1 MTSVANFINHL
12 RNLLRIAGKQLSI
25 IFSFA
30 VILLMGSVAFANP
43 ATASTVHDAYS
54 LTSSTHFYAN
64 GSSRGITTS
73 PEGKKLARKNITP
86 ARRGKKLLL
95 ADASMPQ
102 LVARIE
108 DRAQNHL
115 SPAGMQVLNAI
126 NAVRKQF
133 GLAPGLP
140 TTAGRGLVIQGA
152 RTGNDPNMLRVGSSI
167 PEEYSIWGA
176 VSGVGAPSVAATSAV
191 VNAWVYKDGWMGSAT
206 ENLDCT
212 SPTAPGCNGHRRA
225 VLSTPPVPGATLYIN
240 AVSIKSTVNGSPVV
254 SMAALLIWVAP

>member
-12 RNLLRIAGKQLSI
+12 RNLFRIVYRQ
-25 IFSFA
+25 FA
-30 VILLMGSVAFANP
+30 ILCGLIVILFMSSAVYVNAAS
-43 ATASTVHDAYS
+43 ASTLHDAYAM
-54 LTSSTHFYAN
+54 TASTHFYAA
-64 GSSRGITTS
+64 GKGTHKALA
-73 PEGKKLARKNITP
+73 EGKKLVKKNIT
-86 ARRGKKLLL
+86 AEKTGRRFLISN
-95 ADASMPQ
+95 ASMVQ
-102 LVARIE
+102 LVSRIE

-115 SPAGMQVLNAI
+115 SPAGIQVFNAI
-126 NAVRKQF
+126 NAVRKKF

-140 TTAGRGLVIQGA
+140 TTAGRGLVMQGA
-152 RTGNDPNMLRVGSSI
+152 RSGNDPNMLRVGNSI

-176 VSGVGAPSVAATSAV
+176 VSGVAAPSVEATNAV

-225 VLSTPPVPGATLYIN
+225 VLSAPPMPGATLYIN
-240 AVSIKSTVNGSPVV
+240 AVSIKSDVNGNPVV